1 MNVMIYKANSRTF
14 VSDGW
19 RGAGR
24 WAVGWLVSCSWSNL
38 LMFFVFVFL
47 VSSRLMVLKLDPNIL
62 LPIPHSLG
70 AKEANMLGEAAA
82 EAPHHTS
89 SCSSLPSHPS
99 LYVSTELSRPINS
112 LLNSLSLSFTLSFPP
127 TTAFNIFSF
136 SHLSPL
142 SFIFSL
148 SLRSSTMYFLN
159 LLILPEIPLPTTQP
173 DFLQPK
179 DNSQLH
185 LQI

>member
-1 MNVMIYKANSRTF
+1 
-14 VSDGW
+14 
-19 RGAGR
+19 
-24 WAVGWLVSCSWSNL
+24 
-38 LMFFVFVFL
+38 
-47 VSSRLMVLKLDPNIL
+47 MVLKLDPSIL
-62 LPIPHSLG
+62 PPIPHCLG

-89 SCSSLPSHPS
+89 SCSSLSLPSHPS
-99 LYVSTELSRPINS
+99 LYVSTELSRPTNS
-112 LLNSLSLSFTLSFPP
+112 LLNSLSLPLSPP
-127 TTAFNIFSF
+127 LLLSIFFFSF

-148 SLRSSTMYFLN
+148 FLSLCSSTISFLN
-159 LLILPEIPLPTTQP
+159 LLILPEIPRPTTQP